1 MALAFEHVFRSLDVD
16 ETEEDVYANNCIVT
30 GWHLANADA
39 ATIHY
44 VKFYDGVA
52 ADIAVGTDT
61 PRLTIKLNA
70 GATDTANFQTG
81 IEFPNG
87 CTIAATTELAD
98 NGTTGAG
105 TNEVIANV
113 LYKPL
118 S

>member
-1 MALAFEHVFRSLDVD
+1 MISWEKVFRSLDVD
-16 ETEEDVYANNCIVT
+16 ETEEDVYGDHCIVT

-52 ADIAVGTDT
+52 ATVAVGTDT
-61 PRLTIKLNA
+61 PVLTIKLNA
-70 GATDTANFQTG
+70 GGTDTQNFTSG

-87 CTIAATTELAD
+87 VCIAAVTEAAD
-98 NGTTGAG
+98 SGTTGAG
-105 TNEVIANV
+105 ANEVIANV